1 MSDLVD
7 KFSPHLNT
15 ALTRAL
21 TLVLQEGS
29 ESITP
34 EHLFWAIGTEDSCL
48 GAQLLKKSGL
58 EAAAFEEL
66 TKPAG
71 RSSMTDP
78 KAPKTK
84 PFLSVDAK
92 AAMEKAMLAAN
103 LHDHPLVTTEHL
115 LFGILAL
122 RPLAISAVFK
132 KAGVDAEKIQEELT
146 QIFRETRAPEPQP
159 AEVRPTGVREVKKA
173 PAQPCIKCGHVH
185 DEVADANE
193 QSALEFF
200 STELTGA
207 DHVKKID
214 ALIGRNMEID
224 RLARI
229 LTRKTKNNPLL
240 LGAPGVGKTAIVEGL
255 AKRIVDGSAPAGLK
269 GTKIYMLDM
278 SAMLA
283 GTMYR
288 GDFEERLHDVIE
300 DLKEAKNAVLFIDEV
315 HTLVGTGSGS
325 GALDAAN
332 IMKPSL
338 ARGEIRVI
346 GATTREEY
354 KKHIEDDGALARR
367 FAPVSVREPS
377 ADETKS
383 ILIGLAP
390 AYAKHHG
397 VTFAKEAFATI
408 VEISGRYFP
417 HKAFPDKAIDLLDEV
432 GSACRTKKLDITT
445 DDVRRV
451 AATVTGVPLERLEA
465 NDSDKL
471 KTLKSRLA
479 DRVLAQTE
487 AVEAVASSI
496 IRAKLG
502 FHRAEKPLASF
513 LFVGPSG
520 VGKTEMAKAV
530 AAEVFEDEKALIR
543 LDMSEYAESFSAS
556 KLIGS
561 PPGYVGYKE
570 VARLTDAVK
579 ARPYSVVLFDELE
592 KAHKDVH
599 HLLLQILDEG
609 TITDATGTA
618 VNFRNTVIIMT
629 SNAGRELFERGS
641 LGFTGKAIKEKIDM
655 RTILEDEFKAE
666 FLNRID
672 RICLFGALTPADMEK
687 IAKREL
693 KELELRLKNR
703 GISLKADAA
712 ALTQLAKS
720 VNPKLGA
727 RDVRRVIAE
736 AIERPLADKVLNN
749 LGKKAKNYR
758 VRAGKKGVEIA

>member
-34 EHLFWAIGTEDSCL
+34 EHLFWAIGTEESCL
-48 GAQLLKKSGL
+48 GAQLLRKSGIST
-58 EAAAFEEL
+58 EAFDSL
-66 TKPAG
+66 TKPAKHVAG
-71 RSSMTDP
+71 DEKSP
-78 KAPKTK
+78 KVK

-103 LHDHPLVTTEHL
+103 LHDHPVVTTEHL

-122 RPLAISAVFK
+122 RPTAINAIFK
-132 KAGVDAEKIQEELT
+132 KAGVKAEAIEGELT
-146 QIFRETRAPEPQP
+146 KIFRDTRAPGQLSP
-159 AEVRPTGVREVKKA
+159 EVRPTGVREEKKA
-173 PAQPCIKCGHVH
+173 AEPCTKCGHVH
-185 DEVADANE
+185 DEVKEGEE
-193 QSALEFF
+193 QTALEFF
-200 STELTGA
+200 STELTHA
-207 DHVKKID
+207 DRVKKID
-214 ALIGRNMEID
+214 ALIGRDVEID

-255 AKRIVDGSAPAGLK
+255 AKRIVEGSAPAALK

-278 SAMLA
+278 PALLA

-325 GALDAAN
+325 GSLDAAN

-354 KKHIEDDGALARR
+354 KKHIEDDGALSRR

-383 ILIGLAP
+383 ILLGLAP

-397 VTFAKEAFATI
+397 VTFAKDAFATI
-408 VEISGRYFP
+408 VEISDRYFP

-465 NDSDKL
+465 SDSDKL
-471 KTLKSRLA
+471 KTLKTRLA

-556 KLIGS
+556 KLVGS

-609 TITDATGTA
+609 TLTDATGTP
-618 VNFRNTVIIMT
+618 VNFRNTVVIMT

-641 LGFTGKAIKEKIDM
+641 LGFTEKVIKGKTDM
-655 RTILEDEFKAE
+655 RAILEDEFKAE

-672 RICLFGALTPADMEK
+672 RVCLFGALTNADMEK

-693 KELELRLKNR
+693 KELEARLKNR

-712 ALTQLAKS
+712 ALAQLAKS

-736 AIERPLADKVLNN
+736 SIEKPLADKVLSNM
-749 LGKKAKNYR
+749 GKKAKKYR